1 MFKHWKHFGFFLKH
15 VDWWVHHCRGLPM
28 SLRRYIFRKYLSMS
42 TTSNLAFY
50 HENAAR
56 KVYPYV
62 IFLFRN
68 TSCFDKELDCLWSHS
83 GGGRLWTWASEKR
96 AAANF
101 FAARNAVRE
110 FPTLC
115 PFLVFGSLFGQ
126 RKKSAKDGCN
136 KRCGARSCFLMTS
149 AFCLHAGFIWPL
161 F

>member
-1 MFKHWKHFGFFLKH
+1 MKPKSKTEITEKWSDVQALKTFRFFLKH

-83 GGGRLWTWASEKR
+83 GGGRLWTWGPQKNVRPQTSSLQEMQSESSPH
-96 AAANF
+96 
-101 FAARNAVRE
+101 FAHFLSLVR
-110 FPTLC
+110 
-115 PFLVFGSLFGQ
+115 FLDKG
-126 RKKSAKDGCN
+126 KSQQKTVAINGVAL
-136 KRCGARSCFLMTS
+136 GV
-149 AFCLHAGFIWPL
+149 AF
-161 F
+161 